1 MVKNEKELT
10 PVTRDYT
17 IHLHKRLHHIGLKH
31 RAPRSAKIIKEFV
44 SRVMKTKDVRIDY
57 HLIWC
62 YSDEL
67 TPSKHNF
74 NRLNDF
80 LWSRGIKHVPFRVR
94 VRLQR
99 KKNEEENAKEEM
111 YTLVRYLPVDSF
123 KGLRPEKVESE

>member
-1 MVKNEKELT
+1 M
-10 PVTRDYT
+10 TRDYT

-57 HLIWC
+57 H
-62 YSDEL
+62 
-67 TPSKHNF
+67 
-74 NRLNDF
+74 LNDF